1 MKGGAMI
8 DAKLRLVFMGTPDF
22 SVPALKALID
32 AGHDIVAVY
41 SQPPRKSGRGQKLT
55 PSPVHA
61 FAEAQGI
68 EVRTPVSLKN
78 EDAQR
83 AFAAL
88 NADAAVVV
96 AYGLILPKAIL
107 QAPRMGCFNIHAS
120 LLPHW
125 RGAAPI
131 QRAIEAGDAQTGVT
145 IMQMDEGLDTGPM
158 LLTET
163 IDIAPDMNAQQLH
176 DALCDMGG
184 RLIVEAL
191 AGVIEG
197 RLSPQSQPEDGVSYA
212 KKIDKSE
219 TRVDWRRSACDLA
232 AWVRALYPLAWFER
246 GGQRVRILAATA
258 EQARGE
264 PGAALDDELLVAC
277 GQGALRITQLQPAG
291 KAAMDAGAYLRGNPL
306 SAGTVLD

>member
-1 MKGGAMI
+1 MS

-32 AGHDIVAVY
+32 AGHEIAAVY

-61 FAEAQGI
+61 YAEAQGI
-68 EVRTPVSLKN
+68 EVRTPVSLKT
-78 EDAQR
+78 EEAQQ

-96 AYGLILPKAIL
+96 AYGLILPQAIL
-107 QAPRMGCFNIHAS
+107 DAPKRGCFNIHAS
-120 LLPHW
+120 LLPRW

-145 IMQMDEGLDTGPM
+145 IMQMDAGLDTGPM
-158 LLTET
+158 LLTQT

-184 RLIVEAL
+184 RLIVAAL
-191 AGVIEG
+191 AGVLDG
-197 RLSPQSQPEDGVSYA
+197 SLTPQLQPEGGVTYA

-219 TRVDWRRSACDLA
+219 TRIDWRRSGVDLA
-232 AWVRALYPLAWFER
+232 RLVRALYPLMWFER
-246 GGQRVRILAATA
+246 DGQRVRVLRATVEEA
-258 EQARGE
+258 CGE
-264 PGAALDDELLVAC
+264 PGAVLDDAFLVAC
-277 GQGALRITQLQPAG
+277 GEGALRLVEVQPAG
-291 KAAMDAGAYLRGNPL
+291 KAAMDAGAYLRGHPL
-306 SAGTVLD
+306 KAGEALD

>member
-1 MKGGAMI
+1 MS

-32 AGHDIVAVY
+32 AGHEIVAVY

-61 FAEAQGI
+61 FAEARGI
-68 EVRTPVSLKN
+68 DVRTPISLKT
-78 EDAQR
+78 EEAQQ

-96 AYGLILPKAIL
+96 AYGLILPQAIL
-107 QAPRMGCFNIHAS
+107 DAPKRGCFNIHAS
-120 LLPHW
+120 LLPRW

-131 QRAIEAGDAQTGVT
+131 QRAIEAGDTQTGVT
-145 IMQMDEGLDTGPM
+145 IMQMDAGLDTGPM

-184 RLIVEAL
+184 RLIVAAL
-191 AGVIEG
+191 AGVVG
-197 RLSPQSQPEDGVSYA
+197 GALTPQTQPQDGVTYA

-219 TRVDWRRSACDLA
+219 TRIDWRRPGVDLA
-232 AWVRALYPLAWFER
+232 RLVRALYPLTWFER
-246 GGQRVRILAATA
+246 DGQRVRVLRATVEEA
-258 EQARGE
+258 SGE
-264 PGAALDDELLVAC
+264 PGAVLDDALLVAC
-277 GQGALRITQLQPAG
+277 AEDALRLIEVQPAG

-306 SAGTVLD
+306 KAGEALD

>member
-1 MKGGAMI
+1 MQLIQKHV
-8 DAKLRLVFMGTPDF
+8 KLVFMGTPDF

-32 AGHDIVAVY
+32 AGHEIVAVY

-68 EVRTPVSLKN
+68 EVRTPVSLKT
-78 EDAQR
+78 EEAQQ

-96 AYGLILPKAIL
+96 AYGLILPQAIL
-107 QAPRMGCFNIHAS
+107 DAPKSGCFNIHAS
-120 LLPHW
+120 LLPRW

-131 QRAIEAGDAQTGVT
+131 QRAIEAGDTQTGVT
-145 IMQMDEGLDTGPM
+145 IMQMDAGLDTGPM

-163 IDIAPDMNAQQLH
+163 IDIASDMNAQQLH

-184 RLIVEAL
+184 RLIVAAL
-191 AGVIEG
+191 AGVADGGLTSEV
-197 RLSPQSQPEDGVSYA
+197 QPEDGVTYA
-212 KKIDKSE
+212 KKIDKTE
-219 TRVDWRRSACDLA
+219 TRIDWRRSAVDLA
-232 AWVRALYPLAWFER
+232 RLVRALYPLTWFER
-246 GGQRVRILAATA
+246 DGQRVRVLRATVEEA
-258 EQARGE
+258 SGE
-264 PGAALDDELLVAC
+264 PGAVLDDALLVAC
-277 GQGALRITQLQPAG
+277 AEGALRLIEVQPAG

-306 SAGTVLD
+306 KMGAVLG